1 MINEKKMTSHEL
13 AERYY
18 DEYGALA
25 IEKVQ
30 KEIQKM
36 NNQFDAMGY
45 TSEEL
50 AYHKVLKQALT
61 ILQDYE

>member
-1 MINEKKMTSHEL
+1 MINETKMTPQEL

-50 AYHKVLKQALT
+50 AHHKSLKQALI
-61 ILQDYE
+61 ILKDYE